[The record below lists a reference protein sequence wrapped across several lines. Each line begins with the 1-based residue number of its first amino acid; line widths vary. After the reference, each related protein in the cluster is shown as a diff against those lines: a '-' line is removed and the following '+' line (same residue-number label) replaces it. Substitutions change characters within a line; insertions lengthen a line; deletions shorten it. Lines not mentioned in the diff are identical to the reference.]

1 MPTRRAF
8 NTGLL
13 AMLGSTALA
22 GCAVTGN
29 GDVTRD
35 SSARFTAIDTHAHV
49 FERGLPLANARRY
62 APAYDAPL
70 SAYLAQLDA
79 HGVSHGVLI
88 QPSFL
93 GVDNS
98 YLLAALKQAPQRLR
112 GVAVIDPAAPET
124 LLTQMN
130 AEGIVGIRLNLIGA
144 ADPQL
149 KSPVWQAALARLHAL
164 GWHVELH
171 VEARRLPVLLPPL
184 LEAQVNV
191 VVDHFGRPDPAL
203 GVDDPGFAA
212 LLVAGRSRR
221 VWVKISGAY
230 RNGKTGDSGRG
241 EAIAQAAMPR
251 LKDSLG
257 LDRLAWGSDWPHT
270 QFESQINYD
279 KMWAFVDVL
288 LPNPADRKQV
298 LVDTPAQLFRF
309 V

>member
-22 GCAVTGN
+22 GCATN
-29 GDVTRD
+29 
-35 SSARFTAIDTHAHV
+35 SARESTARITGIDTHAHV

-62 APAYDAPL
+62 APGYDAPL

-79 HGVSHGVLI
+79 HGLSNGVLI

-93 GVDNS
+93 GTDNS

-112 GVAVIDPAAPET
+112 GVAVIDPTAPET
-124 LLTQMN
+124 LLAQMGT
-130 AEGIVGIRLNLIGA
+130 EGIVGIRLNLIGA
-144 ADPQL
+144 PDPQL
-149 KSPVWQAALARLHAL
+149 KSPVWQAALAHLHAL
-164 GWHVELH
+164 DWHVELH
-171 VEARRLPVLLPPL
+171 VEARRLPTLLPPL

-191 VVDHFGRPDPAL
+191 VVDHFGRPDPTL
-203 GVDDPGFAA
+203 GVDDPGFGV
-212 LLVAGRSRR
+212 LLAAGRTRR

-230 RNGKTGDSGRG
+230 RNGDNGRG
-241 EAIAQAAMPR
+241 EAIAVAAMPR

-257 LDRLAWGSDWPHT
+257 LDRLVWGSDWPHT
-270 QFESQINYD
+270 QFESRITYD

-288 LPNPADRKQV
+288 LPDAADRKQV
-298 LVDTPAQLFRF
+298 LVDTPAKLFRF

>member
-22 GCAVTGN
+22 GCAATGSSDISR
-29 GDVTRD
+29 GA
-35 SSARFTAIDTHAHV
+35 SARITAIDTHAHV
-49 FERGLPLANARRY
+49 FERGLPLAGARRY
-62 APAYDAPL
+62 APTYDAPL

-164 GWHVELH
+164 RWHVELH
-171 VEARRLPVLLPPL
+171 VEARRLPALLQPL
-184 LEAQVNV
+184 LEAQVNM

-212 LLVAGRSRR
+212 LLAAGRSRR

-230 RNGKTGDSGRG
+230 RNGANGRG

-251 LKDSLG
+251 LKDALG
-257 LDRLAWGSDWPHT
+257 LDRLVWGSDWPHT

-279 KMWAFVDVL
+279 KMWAFAGVL
-288 LPNPADRKQV
+288 LPNAADRKQV
-298 LVDTPAQLFRF
+298 LVDTPARLFRF

>member
-22 GCAVTGN
+22 GCAATG
-29 GDVTRD
+29 TRD
-35 SSARFTAIDTHAHV
+35 VSTSSTPRITGIDTHAHV

-62 APAYDAPL
+62 APGYDAPL

-79 HGVSHGVLI
+79 HGLSNGVLI

-93 GVDNS
+93 GTDNS

-112 GVAVIDPAAPET
+112 GVAVIDPTAPET

-130 AEGIVGIRLNLIGA
+130 TEGIVGIRLNLIGA
-144 ADPQL
+144 PDPQL

-171 VEARRLPVLLPPL
+171 VEARRLPALLQPL

-191 VVDHFGRPDPAL
+191 VVDHFGRPNPEL
-203 GVDDPGFAA
+203 GVDDPGFGA
-212 LLVAGRSRR
+212 LLAAGRTRR

-230 RNGKTGDSGRG
+230 RNGTNGRG

-251 LKDSLG
+251 LKDALG
-257 LDRLAWGSDWPHT
+257 LDRLVWGSDWPHT
-270 QFESQINYD
+270 QFESQISYD
-279 KMWAFVDVL
+279 KMWAFLDVL
-288 LPNPADRKQV
+288 LPNAADRKQV

>member
-22 GCAVTGN
+22 GCAVNGN
-29 GDVTRD
+29 SDATRGA
-35 SSARFTAIDTHAHV
+35 SARITAVDTHAHV

-62 APAYDAPL
+62 APTYDAPL
-70 SAYLAQLDA
+70 PAYLAQLDA

-98 YLLAALKQAPQRLR
+98 YLLAALKQAPRRLR

-149 KSPVWQAALARLHAL
+149 KSPVWQATLARLHAL

-171 VEARRLPVLLPPL
+171 VEARRLPALLQPL
-184 LEAQVNV
+184 LDAQVNV

-212 LLVAGRSRR
+212 LLAAGRSRR

-230 RNGKTGDSGRG
+230 RNGANGRG

-251 LKDSLG
+251 LKDALG
-257 LDRLAWGSDWPHT
+257 LDRLVWGSDWPHT

-279 KMWAFVDVL
+279 KMWAFAGVL
-288 LPNPADRKQV
+288 LPNAADRKQV
-298 LVDTPAQLFRF
+298 LIDTPAQLFRF

>member
-22 GCAVTGN
+22 GCAATGSS
-29 GDVTRD
+29 DVSRGGP
-35 SSARFTAIDTHAHV
+35 ARITAIDTQAHV
-49 FERGLPLANARRY
+49 FERGLQLADARSY
-62 APAYDAPL
+62 APTYDAPL
-70 SAYLAQLDA
+70 PAYLAQLDA
-79 HGVSHGVLI
+79 HGVSHGVLV

-144 ADPQL
+144 AGPQL

-171 VEARRLPVLLPPL
+171 VEARRLPALLQPL

-212 LLVAGRSRR
+212 LLAAGRSRR

-230 RNGKTGDSGRG
+230 RNGANGRG

-251 LKDSLG
+251 LKDALG
-257 LDRLAWGSDWPHT
+257 LDRLVWGSDWPHT
-270 QFESQINYD
+270 QFESQIEYD
-279 KMWAFVDVL
+279 KMWAFAGVL
-288 LPNPADRKQV
+288 LPSAADRKQV

>member
-22 GCAVTGN
+22 GCAGTGTKN
-29 GDVTRD
+29 NATRI
-35 SSARFTAIDTHAHV
+35 TAIDTHAHV

-62 APAYDAPL
+62 APSYDAPL
-70 SAYLAQLDA
+70 PAYLAQLDA

-130 AEGIVGIRLNLIGA
+130 AEGIVGIRLNLIGKP
-144 ADPQL
+144 DPQL

-171 VEARRLPVLLPPL
+171 VEARRLPTLLQPL

-191 VVDHFGRPDPAL
+191 VVDHFGRPNPEL

-212 LLVAGRSRR
+212 LLAAGRTRR

-230 RNGKTGDSGRG
+230 RNGANGRG

-251 LKDSLG
+251 LKDALG
-257 LDRLAWGSDWPHT
+257 LDHLVWGSDWPHT
-270 QFESQINYD
+270 QFESQITYD
-279 KMWAFVDVL
+279 KAWAFVDVL
-288 LPNPADRKQV
+288 LPNAADRKQV

>member
-22 GCAVTGN
+22 GCAATGSS
-29 GDVTRD
+29 DVSRGGP
-35 SSARFTAIDTHAHV
+35 ARITAIDMHAHV
-49 FERGLPLANARRY
+49 FERGLQLADARRY
-62 APAYDAPL
+62 APTYDAPL
-70 SAYLAQLDA
+70 PAYLAQLDA
-79 HGVSHGVLI
+79 HGVSHGVLV

-171 VEARRLPVLLPPL
+171 VEARRLPALLQPL

-212 LLVAGRSRR
+212 LLAAGRSRR

-230 RNGKTGDSGRG
+230 RNGANGRG
-241 EAIAQAAMPR
+241 EAIALAAMPR
-251 LKDSLG
+251 LKDALG
-257 LDRLAWGSDWPHT
+257 LDRLVWGSDWPHT
-270 QFESQINYD
+270 QFESQIDYD
-279 KMWAFVDVL
+279 KMWAFAGVL
-288 LPNPADRKQV
+288 LPSAADRKQV

-309 V
+309 G

>member
-22 GCAVTGN
+22 GCAAPGSS
-29 GDVTRD
+29 DVSRGGP
-35 SSARFTAIDTHAHV
+35 ARITAIDTHAHV
-49 FERGLPLANARRY
+49 FERGLPLAGARRY
-62 APAYDAPL
+62 APTYDAPL

-171 VEARRLPVLLPPL
+171 VEARRLPALLQPL

-212 LLVAGRSRR
+212 LLAAGRSRR

-230 RNGKTGDSGRG
+230 RNGANGRG

-251 LKDSLG
+251 LKDALG
-257 LDRLAWGSDWPHT
+257 LDRLVWGSDWPHT

-279 KMWAFVDVL
+279 KMWAFAGVL
-288 LPNPADRKQV
+288 LPSAADRKQV

>member
-22 GCAVTGN
+22 GCTGT
-29 GDVTRD
+29 GTREV
-35 SSARFTAIDTHAHV
+35 SPMRTARITAIDTHAHV

-62 APAYDAPL
+62 APGYDAPL

-93 GVDNS
+93 GMDNS
-98 YLLAALKQAPQRLR
+98 YLLAAIKQAPQRLR
-112 GVAVIDPAAPET
+112 GVAVIDPTAPESF
-124 LLTQMN
+124 LAQLN

-144 ADPQL
+144 PDPQL
-149 KSPVWQAALARLHAL
+149 KSPAWQAALAHLHAL
-164 GWHVELH
+164 DWHVELH
-171 VEARRLPVLLPPL
+171 VEARRLPTLLPPL

-191 VVDHFGRPDPAL
+191 VVDHFCRPDPRL
-203 GVDDPGFAA
+203 GVEDPGFAA
-212 LLVAGRSRR
+212 LLVAGRTRR

-230 RNGKTGDSGRG
+230 RNGDAGRG
-241 EAIAQAAMPR
+241 EAIAVAAMPR
-251 LKDSLG
+251 LKEALG
-257 LDRLAWGSDWPHT
+257 MDRIVWGSDWPHT
-270 QFESQINYD
+270 QYESQVSYD
-279 KMWAFVDVL
+279 KARAFVDVL
-288 LPNPADRKQV
+288 LPDAADRQQV

>member
-22 GCAVTGN
+22 GCAAVGSS
-29 GDVTRD
+29 DVSRGGLP
-35 SSARFTAIDTHAHV
+35 RITAIDTHAHV

-62 APAYDAPL
+62 APTYDAPL
-70 SAYLAQLDA
+70 SSYLAQLDA

-171 VEARRLPVLLPPL
+171 VEARRLPALLQPL

-212 LLVAGRSRR
+212 LLAAGRSRR

-230 RNGKTGDSGRG
+230 RNGANGRG
-241 EAIAQAAMPR
+241 EAIAKAAMPR
-251 LKDSLG
+251 LKDALG
-257 LDRLAWGSDWPHT
+257 LDRLVWGSDWPHT

-279 KMWAFVDVL
+279 KMWAFAGVL
-288 LPNPADRKQV
+288 LPNAADRKQV

>member
-22 GCAVTGN
+22 GCAATGSS
-29 GDVTRD
+29 DVSRGGP
-35 SSARFTAIDTHAHV
+35 ARITAIDTHAHV
-49 FERGLPLANARRY
+49 FERGLQLADARRY
-62 APAYDAPL
+62 APTYDAPL
-70 SAYLAQLDA
+70 PAYLAQLDA
-79 HGVSHGVLI
+79 HGVSHGVLV

-171 VEARRLPVLLPPL
+171 VEARRLPALLQPL

-212 LLVAGRSRR
+212 LLAAGRSRR

-230 RNGKTGDSGRG
+230 RNGANGRG

-251 LKDSLG
+251 LKDALG
-257 LDRLAWGSDWPHT
+257 LDRLVWGSDWPHT
-270 QFESQINYD
+270 QFESQIDYD
-279 KMWAFVDVL
+279 KMWAFAGVL
-288 LPNPADRKQV
+288 LPSAADRKQV

>member
-13 AMLGSTALA
+13 AMLGSTALV
-22 GCAVTGN
+22 GCAATGSS
-29 GDVTRD
+29 DVSRGA
-35 SSARFTAIDTHAHV
+35 SVRITAIDTHAHV

-62 APAYDAPL
+62 APTYDAPL
-70 SAYLAQLDA
+70 SSYLAQLDA

-171 VEARRLPVLLPPL
+171 VEARRLPTLLQPL

-212 LLVAGRSRR
+212 LLAAGRSRR

-230 RNGKTGDSGRG
+230 RNGANGRG
-241 EAIAQAAMPR
+241 EAIAEAAMPR
-251 LKDSLG
+251 LKDALG
-257 LDRLAWGSDWPHT
+257 LDRLVWGSDWPHT

-279 KMWAFVDVL
+279 KMWAFAGVL
-288 LPNPADRKQV
+288 LPSAADRKQV

>member
-29 GDVTRD
+29 SDATRGA
-35 SSARFTAIDTHAHV
+35 SARITAIDTHAHV
-49 FERGLPLANARRY
+49 FERGLPLAGARRY
-62 APAYDAPL
+62 APTYDAPL

-149 KSPVWQAALARLHAL
+149 KSPVWQAALTRLHAL

-171 VEARRLPVLLPPL
+171 VEARRLPALLQPL
-184 LEAQVNV
+184 LDAQVNV

-212 LLVAGRSRR
+212 LLAAGRSRR

-230 RNGKTGDSGRG
+230 RNGANGRG

-251 LKDSLG
+251 LKDALG
-257 LDRLAWGSDWPHT
+257 LDRLVWGSDWPHT

-279 KMWAFVDVL
+279 KMWTFAGVL
-288 LPNPADRKQV
+288 LPNAADRRQV
-298 LVDTPAQLFRF
+298 LIDTPAQLFRF

>member
-22 GCAVTGN
+22 GCAATGSS
-29 GDVTRD
+29 DVSRGGLP
-35 SSARFTAIDTHAHV
+35 RITAIDTHAHV
-49 FERGLPLANARRY
+49 FERGLPLAGARRY
-62 APAYDAPL
+62 APTYDAPL

-171 VEARRLPVLLPPL
+171 VEARRLPALLQPL

-212 LLVAGRSRR
+212 LLAAGRSRR

-230 RNGKTGDSGRG
+230 RNGANERG

-251 LKDSLG
+251 LKDALG
-257 LDRLAWGSDWPHT
+257 LDRLVWGSDWPHT

-279 KMWAFVDVL
+279 KMWAFAGVL
-288 LPNPADRKQV
+288 LPNAADRKQV
-298 LVDTPAQLFRF
+298 LVDTPARLFRF

>member
-22 GCAVTGN
+22 GCAATGSS
-29 GDVTRD
+29 DVSRGGP
-35 SSARFTAIDTHAHV
+35 ARITAIDTHAHV
-49 FERGLPLANARRY
+49 FERGLQLADARRY
-62 APAYDAPL
+62 APTYDAPL
-70 SAYLAQLDA
+70 PAYLAQLDA
-79 HGVSHGVLI
+79 HGVSHGVLV

-112 GVAVIDPAAPET
+112 GVAVIDPTAPET

-171 VEARRLPVLLPPL
+171 VEARRLPALLQPL
-184 LEAQVNV
+184 LEAQVSV

-212 LLVAGRSRR
+212 LLAAGRSRR

-230 RNGKTGDSGRG
+230 RNGTNGRG

-251 LKDSLG
+251 LKDALG
-257 LDRLAWGSDWPHT
+257 LDRLVWGSDWPHT
-270 QFESQINYD
+270 QFESQIDYD
-279 KMWAFVDVL
+279 KMWAFAGVL
-288 LPNPADRKQV
+288 LPSAADRKQV

-309 V
+309 G

>member
-29 GDVTRD
+29 SDATRGAP
-35 SSARFTAIDTHAHV
+35 ARITAIDTHAHV

-62 APAYDAPL
+62 APTYDAPL
-70 SAYLAQLDA
+70 PAYLAQLDA
-79 HGVSHGVLI
+79 HGVSHGVLV

-124 LLTQMN
+124 LLAQTN

-171 VEARRLPVLLPPL
+171 VEARRLPTLLQPL

-212 LLVAGRSRR
+212 LLAAGRSRR

-230 RNGKTGDSGRG
+230 RNGANGRG

-251 LKDSLG
+251 LKDALG
-257 LDRLAWGSDWPHT
+257 LDRLVWGSDWPHT

-279 KMWAFVDVL
+279 KMWAFAGVL
-288 LPNPADRKQV
+288 LPSAADRKQV
-298 LVDTPAQLFRF
+298 LVDTPTQLFRF

>member
-22 GCAVTGN
+22 GCSATGSS
-29 GDVTRD
+29 DVSRGGP
-35 SSARFTAIDTHAHV
+35 ARITAIDTHAHV
-49 FERGLPLANARRY
+49 FERGLQLADARRY
-62 APAYDAPL
+62 APTYDAPL
-70 SAYLAQLDA
+70 PAYLAQLDA
-79 HGVSHGVLI
+79 HGVSHGVLV

-144 ADPQL
+144 ADPQV

-171 VEARRLPVLLPPL
+171 VEARRLPALLQPL
-184 LEAQVNV
+184 LEAQVSV

-212 LLVAGRSRR
+212 LLAAGRSRR

-230 RNGKTGDSGRG
+230 RNGANGRG
-241 EAIAQAAMPR
+241 EAIALAAVPR
-251 LKDSLG
+251 LKDALG
-257 LDRLAWGSDWPHT
+257 LDRLVWGSDWPHT
-270 QFESQINYD
+270 QFESQIDYD
-279 KMWAFVDVL
+279 KMWAFAGVL
-288 LPNPADRKQV
+288 LPSAADRKQV

-309 V
+309 G

>member
-22 GCAVTGN
+22 GCAATGSS
-29 GDVTRD
+29 DVSRWGP
-35 SSARFTAIDTHAHV
+35 ARITAIDTHAHV
-49 FERGLPLANARRY
+49 FERGLQLADARRY
-62 APAYDAPL
+62 APTYDAPL
-70 SAYLAQLDA
+70 PAYLAQLDA
-79 HGVSHGVLI
+79 HGVSHGVLV

-171 VEARRLPVLLPPL
+171 VEARRLPALLQPL

-212 LLVAGRSRR
+212 LLAAGRSRR

-230 RNGKTGDSGRG
+230 RNGANGRG

-251 LKDSLG
+251 LKDALG
-257 LDRLAWGSDWPHT
+257 LDRLVWGSDWPHT
-270 QFESQINYD
+270 QFESTQNYAKNRKFLD
-279 KMWAFVDVL
+279 ELVTDADERARVL
-288 LPNPADRKQV
+288 ASPRE
-298 LVDTPAQLFRF
+298 LFRF
-309 V
+309 

>member
-22 GCAVTGN
+22 GCAATGSS
-29 GDVTRD
+29 DVSRGG
-35 SSARFTAIDTHAHV
+35 SARITAIDTHAHV

-62 APAYDAPL
+62 APTYDAPL

-171 VEARRLPVLLPPL
+171 VEARRLPTLLQPL

-212 LLVAGRSRR
+212 LLAAGRSRR

-230 RNGKTGDSGRG
+230 RNGANGRG

-251 LKDSLG
+251 LKDALG
-257 LDRLAWGSDWPHT
+257 LDRLVWGSDWPHT

-279 KMWAFVDVL
+279 KMWAFAGVL
-288 LPNPADRKQV
+288 LPNAADRKQV

>member
-22 GCAVTGN
+22 GCAATGSS
-29 GDVTRD
+29 DVSRGGP
-35 SSARFTAIDTHAHV
+35 ARITAIDTHAHV

-62 APAYDAPL
+62 APTYDAPL

-171 VEARRLPVLLPPL
+171 VEARRLPTLLQPL

-212 LLVAGRSRR
+212 LLAAGRARR

-230 RNGKTGDSGRG
+230 RNGANGRG

-251 LKDSLG
+251 LKDALG
-257 LDRLAWGSDWPHT
+257 LDRLVWGSDWPHT

-279 KMWAFVDVL
+279 KMWAFAGVL
-288 LPNPADRKQV
+288 LPNAADRKQV

>member
-22 GCAVTGN
+22 GCAATGN
-29 GDVTRD
+29 SDATRGT
-35 SSARFTAIDTHAHV
+35 SGRITAIDTHAHV
-49 FERGLPLANARRY
+49 FERGLPLADARRY
-62 APAYDAPL
+62 APTYDAPL
-70 SAYLAQLDA
+70 PAYLAQLDA
-79 HGVSHGVLI
+79 HGVSHGVLV

-124 LLTQMN
+124 LLAQMN

-149 KSPVWQAALARLHAL
+149 KSPVWQAALTRLHAL

-171 VEARRLPVLLPPL
+171 VEARRLPALLQPL

-212 LLVAGRSRR
+212 LLAAGRSRR

-230 RNGKTGDSGRG
+230 RNGANGRG

-251 LKDSLG
+251 LKDALG
-257 LDRLAWGSDWPHT
+257 LDRLVWGSDWPHT

-279 KMWAFVDVL
+279 KMWAFAGVL
-288 LPNPADRKQV
+288 LPSAADRKQV

>member
-22 GCAVTGN
+22 GCGTTSPREPA
-29 GDVTRD
+29 
-35 SSARFTAIDTHAHV
+35 ARITAIDTHAHV

-79 HGVSHGVLI
+79 HGVSHGVLV

-112 GVAVIDPAAPET
+112 GVAVIDPVAPET

-144 ADPQL
+144 PDPQL
-149 KSPVWQAALARLHAL
+149 TSPVWQAALARLHAL

-171 VEARRLPVLLPPL
+171 VEARRLPALLQPL

-203 GVDDPGFAA
+203 GVEDPGFTA
-212 LLVAGRSRR
+212 LLAAGRTRR

-230 RNGKTGDSGRG
+230 RNGGNGTDGRG

-251 LKDSLG
+251 LKDALG
-257 LDRLAWGSDWPHT
+257 LDRLVWGSDWPHT
-270 QFESQINYD
+270 QFESQISYD
-279 KMWAFVDVL
+279 KMWAFTSVL
-288 LPNPADRKQV
+288 LPNAADRKQV

>member
-22 GCAVTGN
+22 GCASTGN
-29 GDVTRD
+29 SDVSRGGP
-35 SSARFTAIDTHAHV
+35 ARITAIDTHAHV
-49 FERGLPLANARRY
+49 FERGLPLAGARRY
-62 APAYDAPL
+62 APTYDAPL

-171 VEARRLPVLLPPL
+171 VEARRLPALLQPL
-184 LEAQVNV
+184 LDAQVNV

-212 LLVAGRSRR
+212 LLAAGRSRR

-230 RNGKTGDSGRG
+230 RNGANGRG

-251 LKDSLG
+251 LKDALG
-257 LDRLAWGSDWPHT
+257 LDRLVWGSDWPHT

-279 KMWAFVDVL
+279 KMWAFAGVL
-288 LPNPADRKQV
+288 LPNAAARKQV
-298 LVDTPAQLFRF
+298 LIDTPAQLFRF

>member
-1 MPTRRAF
+1 
-8 NTGLL
+8 
-13 AMLGSTALA
+13 MLGSTALA
-22 GCAVTGN
+22 GCAAPGSS
-29 GDVTRD
+29 DVSRGGP
-35 SSARFTAIDTHAHV
+35 ARITAIDTHAHV
-49 FERGLPLANARRY
+49 FERGLPLAGARRY
-62 APAYDAPL
+62 APTYDAPL

-171 VEARRLPVLLPPL
+171 VEARRLPALLQPL

-212 LLVAGRSRR
+212 LLAAGRSRR

-230 RNGKTGDSGRG
+230 RNGANGRG

-251 LKDSLG
+251 LKDALG
-257 LDRLAWGSDWPHT
+257 LDRLVWGSDWPHT

-279 KMWAFVDVL
+279 KMWAFAGVL
-288 LPNPADRKQV
+288 LPSAADRKQV

>member
-22 GCAVTGN
+22 GCATTG
-29 GDVTRD
+29 TRTT
-35 SSARFTAIDTHAHV
+35 STTNAARITGIDTHAHV

-62 APAYDAPL
+62 APGYDAPL

-79 HGVSHGVLI
+79 HGLSNGVLI

-93 GVDNS
+93 GTDNS

-112 GVAVIDPAAPET
+112 GVAVIDPSAPDT
-124 LLTQMN
+124 LLAQMST
-130 AEGIVGIRLNLIGA
+130 EGIVGIRLNLIGA
-144 ADPQL
+144 PDPQL
-149 KSPVWQAALARLHAL
+149 TSPVWQAALAHLHAL
-164 GWHVELH
+164 DWHVELH
-171 VEARRLPVLLPPL
+171 VEARRLPTLLPPL

-191 VVDHFGRPDPAL
+191 VVDHLGRPEPTL
-203 GVDDPGFAA
+203 GVDDPGFGA
-212 LLVAGRSRR
+212 LLAAGRTRR

-230 RNGKTGDSGRG
+230 RNGGNGDNGRG
-241 EAIAQAAMPR
+241 EAIAVAAMPR

-257 LDRLAWGSDWPHT
+257 LDRLVWGSDWPHT
-270 QFESQINYD
+270 QFESHITYD

-288 LPNPADRKQV
+288 LPNAADRKQV
-298 LVDTPAQLFRF
+298 LVDTPAKLFRF

>member
-22 GCAVTGN
+22 GCAATGN
-29 GDVTRD
+29 RDATRGTP
-35 SSARFTAIDTHAHV
+35 ARITAIDTHAHV

-62 APAYDAPL
+62 APTYDAPL
-70 SAYLAQLDA
+70 PAYLAQLDA

-171 VEARRLPVLLPPL
+171 VEARRLPALLPPL

-212 LLVAGRSRR
+212 LLAAGRSRR

-230 RNGKTGDSGRG
+230 RNGANGRG

-251 LKDSLG
+251 LKDALG
-257 LDRLAWGSDWPHT
+257 LDRLVWGSDWPHT

-279 KMWAFVDVL
+279 KMWAFAGVL
-288 LPNPADRKQV
+288 LPSAADRKQV

>member
-22 GCAVTGN
+22 GCAATGSS
-29 GDVTRD
+29 DVSRGGP
-35 SSARFTAIDTHAHV
+35 ARITAIDMHAHV
-49 FERGLPLANARRY
+49 FERGLQLADARRY
-62 APAYDAPL
+62 APTYDAPL
-70 SAYLAQLDA
+70 PAYLAQLDA
-79 HGVSHGVLI
+79 HGVSHGVLV

-171 VEARRLPVLLPPL
+171 VEARRLPALLQPL

-212 LLVAGRSRR
+212 LLAAGRSRR

-230 RNGKTGDSGRG
+230 RNGANGRG
-241 EAIAQAAMPR
+241 EAIALAAMPR
-251 LKDSLG
+251 LKDALG
-257 LDRLAWGSDWPHT
+257 LDRLVWGSDWPHT
-270 QFESQINYD
+270 QFESQIDYD
-279 KMWAFVDVL
+279 KMWAFAGVL
-288 LPNPADRKQV
+288 LPSAADRKQV

>member
-22 GCAVTGN
+22 GCAATGN
-29 GDVTRD
+29 RDATRGAP
-35 SSARFTAIDTHAHV
+35 ARITAIDTHAHV

-62 APAYDAPL
+62 APTYDAPL
-70 SAYLAQLDA
+70 PAYLAQLDA

-112 GVAVIDPAAPET
+112 GVAVIDPSAPET
-124 LLTQMN
+124 LLAQMN
-130 AEGIVGIRLNLIGA
+130 AEGIVGIRLNLISA

-171 VEARRLPVLLPPL
+171 VEARRLPALLPPL

-212 LLVAGRSRR
+212 LLAAGRSRR

-230 RNGKTGDSGRG
+230 RNGANGRG

-251 LKDSLG
+251 LKDALG
-257 LDRLAWGSDWPHT
+257 LDRLVWGSDWPHT

-279 KMWAFVDVL
+279 KMWAFAGVL
-288 LPNPADRKQV
+288 LPSAADRKQV

>member
-22 GCAVTGN
+22 GCAATGN
-29 GDVTRD
+29 SDATRGT
-35 SSARFTAIDTHAHV
+35 SARITAIDTHAHV
-49 FERGLPLANARRY
+49 FERGLPLADVRRY
-62 APAYDAPL
+62 APTYDAPL
-70 SAYLAQLDA
+70 PAYLAQLDA
-79 HGVSHGVLI
+79 HGVSHGVLV

-124 LLTQMN
+124 LLAQMN

-171 VEARRLPVLLPPL
+171 VEARRLPALLQPL
-184 LEAQVNV
+184 QEAQVNV

-212 LLVAGRSRR
+212 LLAAGRSRR

-230 RNGKTGDSGRG
+230 RNGANGRG
-241 EAIAQAAMPR
+241 EAIALAAMPR
-251 LKDSLG
+251 LKDALG
-257 LDRLAWGSDWPHT
+257 LDRLVWGSDWPHT
-270 QFESQINYD
+270 QFESQIDYD
-279 KMWAFVDVL
+279 KMWAFAGVL
-288 LPNPADRKQV
+288 LPSAADRKQV

-309 V
+309 G

>member
-22 GCAVTGN
+22 GCAATGSS
-29 GDVTRD
+29 DVSRGGP
-35 SSARFTAIDTHAHV
+35 ARITAIDTHAHV
-49 FERGLPLANARRY
+49 FERGLQLADARRY
-62 APAYDAPL
+62 APTYDAPL
-70 SAYLAQLDA
+70 PAYLAQLDA
-79 HGVSHGVLI
+79 HGVSHGVLV

-124 LLTQMN
+124 LLTQMT

-171 VEARRLPVLLPPL
+171 VEARRLPALLQPL

-191 VVDHFGRPDPAL
+191 VVAHFGRPDPAL

-212 LLVAGRSRR
+212 LLAAGRSRR

-230 RNGKTGDSGRG
+230 RNGANGRG

-251 LKDSLG
+251 LKDALG
-257 LDRLAWGSDWPHT
+257 LDRLVWGSDWPHT
-270 QFESQINYD
+270 QFESQIDYD
-279 KMWAFVDVL
+279 KMWAFAGVL
-288 LPNPADRKQV
+288 LPSAADRKQV

>member
-22 GCAVTGN
+22 GCAATGSS
-29 GDVTRD
+29 DVSRGGP
-35 SSARFTAIDTHAHV
+35 ARITAIDTHAHV
-49 FERGLPLANARRY
+49 FERGLQLADARRY
-62 APAYDAPL
+62 APTYDAPL
-70 SAYLAQLDA
+70 PAYLAQLDA
-79 HGVSHGVLI
+79 HGVSHGVLV

-171 VEARRLPVLLPPL
+171 VEARRLPALLQPL
-184 LEAQVNV
+184 LEAQVSV

-212 LLVAGRSRR
+212 LLAAGRSRR

-230 RNGKTGDSGRG
+230 RNGANGRG

-251 LKDSLG
+251 LKDALG
-257 LDRLAWGSDWPHT
+257 LDRLVWGSDWPHT

-279 KMWAFVDVL
+279 KMWAFAGVL
-288 LPNPADRKQV
+288 LPSAADRKQV
-298 LVDTPAQLFRF
+298 LFDTPAQLFRF

>member
-13 AMLGSTALA
+13 AMLGSTALV
-22 GCAVTGN
+22 GCAATGSS
-29 GDVTRD
+29 DVSRGA
-35 SSARFTAIDTHAHV
+35 SARITAIDTHAHV

-62 APAYDAPL
+62 APTYDAPL
-70 SAYLAQLDA
+70 SSYLAQLDA

-171 VEARRLPVLLPPL
+171 VEARRLPTLLQPL

-212 LLVAGRSRR
+212 LLAAGRSHR

-230 RNGKTGDSGRG
+230 RNGANGRG

-251 LKDSLG
+251 LKDALG
-257 LDRLAWGSDWPHT
+257 LDRLVWGSDWPHT

-279 KMWAFVDVL
+279 KMWAFAGVL
-288 LPNPADRKQV
+288 LPSAADRKQV
-298 LVDTPAQLFRF
+298 LVDTPTQLFRF

>member
-13 AMLGSTALA
+13 AMLGSTALV
-22 GCAVTGN
+22 GCAATGSS
-29 GDVTRD
+29 DVSRGA
-35 SSARFTAIDTHAHV
+35 SVRITAIDTHAHV

-62 APAYDAPL
+62 APTYDAPL
-70 SAYLAQLDA
+70 SSYLAQLDA

-171 VEARRLPVLLPPL
+171 VEARRLPTLLQPL

-212 LLVAGRSRR
+212 LLAAGRSRR

-230 RNGKTGDSGRG
+230 RNGANGRG

-251 LKDSLG
+251 LKDALG
-257 LDRLAWGSDWPHT
+257 LDRLVWGSDWPHT

-279 KMWAFVDVL
+279 KMWAFAGVL
-288 LPNPADRKQV
+288 LPSAADRKQV

>member
-13 AMLGSTALA
+13 AMLGSTARA
-22 GCAVTGN
+22 GCATTSNISRG
-29 GDVTRD
+29 GP
-35 SSARFTAIDTHAHV
+35 ARITAIDTHAHV
-49 FERGLPLANARRY
+49 FERGLPLAGARRY
-62 APAYDAPL
+62 APTYDAPL

-171 VEARRLPVLLPPL
+171 VEARRLPALLQPL
-184 LEAQVNV
+184 LDAQVNV

-212 LLVAGRSRR
+212 LLAAGRSRR

-230 RNGKTGDSGRG
+230 RNGANGRG

-251 LKDSLG
+251 LKDALG
-257 LDRLAWGSDWPHT
+257 LDRLVWGSDWPHT

-279 KMWAFVDVL
+279 KMWAFAGVL
-288 LPNPADRKQV
+288 LPNAADRKQV
-298 LVDTPAQLFRF
+298 LIDTPAQLFRF

>member
-22 GCAVTGN
+22 GCAATGSS
-29 GDVTRD
+29 DVSRGGP
-35 SSARFTAIDTHAHV
+35 ARITAIDMHAHV
-49 FERGLPLANARRY
+49 FERGLQLADARRY
-62 APAYDAPL
+62 APTYDAPL
-70 SAYLAQLDA
+70 PAYLAQLDA
-79 HGVSHGVLI
+79 HGVSHGVLV

-171 VEARRLPVLLPPL
+171 VEARRLPALLQPL
-184 LEAQVNV
+184 LEAQVSV

-212 LLVAGRSRR
+212 LLAAGRSRR

-230 RNGKTGDSGRG
+230 RNGANGRG
-241 EAIAQAAMPR
+241 EAIALAAMPR
-251 LKDSLG
+251 LKDALG
-257 LDRLAWGSDWPHT
+257 LDRLVWGSDWPHT
-270 QFESQINYD
+270 QFESQIDYD
-279 KMWAFVDVL
+279 KMWAFAGVL
-288 LPNPADRKQV
+288 LPSAADRKQV